1 MAKTRLLFACLA
13 LAAPVVPAT
22 AQAAPPPASGLVL
35 SLQPEMGILSTTQLN
50 CEPAGGLHKHAKEAC
65 DQLIPVEGDFRRLP
79 GSGAMCTMELNP
91 TKAILRGKWRN
102 KKVDFQQVYS
112 NPCVVRAFTGEV
124 FDF

>member
-13 LAAPVVPAT
+13 LAVPIVPAT
-22 AQAAPPPASGLVL
+22 AQAAPLPASGLVL
-35 SLQPEMGILSTTQLN
+35 SLQPEMGILTTTQLN

-65 DQLIPVEGDFRRLP
+65 DQLMPVEGDFRRLP
-79 GSGAMCTMELNP
+79 DSGAMCTMELNP

-112 NPCVVRAFTGEV
+112 NPCVVRSFTGEV

>member
-13 LAAPVVPAT
+13 LAAPIVPAT
-22 AQAAPPPASGLVL
+22 AQAATPPASGLVL

-79 GSGAMCTMELNP
+79 DSGAICTMELNP

-102 KKVDFQQVYS
+102 KKVNFQQVYS